1 MASIPTKKISDFKAA
16 LVGGG
21 ARPNLFEVAIPS
33 FPTPITSDWQ
43 DLNDDL
49 QFLCKAASLPASSMA
64 EIPVPFRGRILKV
77 AGDRTFADWTITV
90 INDENFQLRTAF
102 EKWMN
107 LMSNLADA
115 TGVTNPASYMVN
127 AYVTQLG
134 RGANA
139 HQATQEYA
147 KSSILRIYKMYSIF
161 PTEVSAIDLS
171 YETTDTV
178 EQFDVTFQV
187 QWFEIANT
195 LQSAGGAV
203 GSKVIATPQAKQV
216 TNTVVTKKP

>member
-33 FPTPITSDWQ
+33 FPTPITNDWQ
-43 DLNDDL
+43 GLNDDL

-77 AGDRTFADWTITV
+77 AGDRTFADWTITI

-107 LMSNLADA
+107 LMSNLEDA
-115 TGVTNPASYMVN
+115 TGVTSPASYMVN
-127 AYVTQLG
+127 AFVTQLG
-134 RGANA
+134 RGKKA
-139 HQATQEYA
+139 HQSDQEYGE
-147 KSSILRIYKMYSIF
+147 SSDLRIYKLFSIF

-187 QWFEIANT
+187 QWFEIANS
-195 LQSAGGAV
+195 LQSGQGAG
-203 GSKVIATPQAKQV
+203 GSKVIKTPTAKAV
-216 TNTVVTKKP
+216 SNSTFTKGP